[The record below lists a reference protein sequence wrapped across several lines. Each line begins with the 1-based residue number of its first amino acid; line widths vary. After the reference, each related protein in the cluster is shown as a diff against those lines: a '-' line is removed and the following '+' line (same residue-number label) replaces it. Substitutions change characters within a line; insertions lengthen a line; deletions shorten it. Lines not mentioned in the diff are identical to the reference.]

1 MNRHF
6 VSSALHTRRQWLA
19 CSGGAAASL
28 MLPQLLRA
36 RENLPATTGE
46 KSSAPAQAAIVIY
59 LQGGLSHYESFDPKP
74 NAPTAWRGEF
84 NPIATKLPGV
94 HFAEHVP
101 LLAARADRFNVLRS
115 VYVDSPSHP
124 VAIHQ
129 TLTGWDLPGADVAGK
144 NRNITNPSIGAW
156 VSRLRTGNRRDLP
169 PYVAIPHDAQ
179 LGTRVRYATAGLL
192 GAAHEAVCAGIPPDS
207 AQGHYDPPRDL
218 RLQPT
223 LNGSRLDQRL
233 SLLDSLENPQ
243 AWSQRLPSSEA
254 YHRQALE
261 MLTGDAAG
269 MAFDLNRES
278 TKLREQ
284 YGSHLWGQQ
293 TILARRLVEAGVPFT
308 LVNYTLTQHH
318 GQDWDTHV
326 DNFGAMRNTLLPPMD
341 RAVSML
347 LDDLAD
353 RGLLDTTLVA
363 VFGEFGRTPQI
374 NAQGGRDHWHNVC
387 SVMLAGGGLKR
398 GIVFGSSTKGG
409 DLPLDRPIPFNDV
422 LATIY
427 HQLGIPTDAMFRDQL
442 DRPMPVLAN
451 GQVIRELIA

>member
-1 MNRHF
+1 M
-6 VSSALHTRRQWLA
+6 VPWPLSLPAAITRRQWLA
-19 CSGGAAASL
+19 GGGGVAAATL
-28 MLPQLLRA
+28 LPQILRA
-36 RENLPATTGE
+36 RNASGAEE
-46 KSSAPAQAAIVIY
+46 KREAPAKAAIVVY

-84 NPIATKLPGV
+84 NPIATSVPGV
-94 HFAEHVP
+94 HFAEHIP
-101 LLAARADRFNVLRS
+101 LLAARAKQINVLRS

-144 NRNITNPSIGAW
+144 NRNTTHPSIGAW
-156 VSRLRTGNRRDLP
+156 VSRLRAGNRRDLP
-169 PYVAIPHDAQ
+169 PYVAIPHEGQ

-192 GAAHEAVCAGIPPDS
+192 GAKHEPVCSGLPPDD
-207 AQGHYDPPRDL
+207 ATGNYDPPRDL
-218 RLQPT
+218 RMQT
-223 LNGSRLDQRL
+223 VLNSARIDDRL
-233 SLLDSLENPQ
+233 SLLGSLQPQ
-243 AWSQRLPSSEA
+243 QSWAQQLPSSDA
-254 YHRQALE
+254 YHRQAYD

-269 MAFDLNRES
+269 RAFDLNRES
-278 TKLREQ
+278 ERLREA

-326 DNFGAMRNTLLPPMD
+326 DNFGAMKNTLLPPMD
-341 RAVSML
+341 RAVCTL
-347 LDDLAD
+347 LDDLET
-353 RGLLDTTLVA
+353 RGLLDSTLVA

-398 GIVFGSSTKGG
+398 GVVLGSSTKGG

-427 HQLGIPTDAMFRDQL
+427 HQLGIPTDAVFYDQL
-442 DRPMPVLAN
+442 QRPIPVLAT
-451 GQVIRELIA
+451 GKPIREIIA

>member
-1 MNRHF
+1 MTRAYLATGTTF
-6 VSSALHTRRQWLA
+6 AQHTRRQWLA
-19 CSGGAAASL
+19 GGGGLAAA
-28 MLPQLLRA
+28 MVLPPLLHG
-36 RENLPATTGE
+36 REIAAA
-46 KSSAPAQAAIVIY
+46 KAAPAKAAIVIY

-74 NAPTAWRGEF
+74 LAPTAYRGEF
-84 NPIATKLPGV
+84 NPIATSVPGT
-94 HFAEHVP
+94 HFTEHLP
-101 LLAARADRFNVLRS
+101 LLAARAHCLNVLRS

-144 NRNITNPSIGAW
+144 NRNATHPSIGAW
-156 VSRLRTGNRRDLP
+156 VSRLRPENRRDLP

-192 GAAHEAVCAGIPPDS
+192 GAQHEAVCAGLPPES
-207 AQGHYDPPRDL
+207 AQGNYEPPRDL
-218 RLQPT
+218 RMQTT
-223 LNGSRLDQRL
+223 LNPTRLDQRL
-233 SLLDSLENPQ
+233 SLLDSLQNPRRGLRQ
-243 AWSQRLPSSEA
+243 LPSSDV

-269 MAFDLNRES
+269 QAFDLNRES
-278 TKLREQ
+278 ERLREM

-326 DNFGAMRNTLLPPMD
+326 DNFGAMKNTLLPPMD
-341 RAVSML
+341 RAVSTL
-347 LDDLAD
+347 LDDLES

-387 SVMLAGGGLKR
+387 SVMLAGGGLKS
-398 GIVFGSSTKGG
+398 GLVVGSSTKAG

-427 HQLGIPTDAMFRDQL
+427 HQLGIPTDALFHDQL
-442 DRPMPVLAN
+442 QRPIPVLAT
-451 GQVIRELIA
+451 GQVIREIVA